1 MTLPPGTILADR
13 TDRLGGRMIAIANA
27 MRLAHLFDRPLRI
40 HWPAVNDIGADLN
53 DPLQLFDA
61 GFAARHIL
69 PALPPDLTVT
79 RTGWLSGQPTATA
92 RTLLDTGAIIA
103 TDMAFDLFAFADE
116 DPADVAAQVHALW
129 DTFPLAPTLRAL
141 RDRLRATLGTDTVA
155 YHLRRGDILHGEE
168 TRWAPWPD
176 KHRPDEY
183 VDRHLALT
191 LARGLRPLVFTDHPP
206 AAAALCA
213 RHPQLIDAATIL
225 PSDGLTPAQSDAA
238 AFIALSLCR
247 TVYGARHSAFSL
259 IPTLL
264 GGGTCRDILDDL
276 PADDLRAATA
286 ALAARL
292 SAISPAALPGAEGE
306 PIQSAAVLART
317 GPRTGLAA
325 PARAA
330 IGHLIDAGLEASCLY
345 PLHAELAVITGDPQ
359 DTPANPDLQR
369 PDLARLRVAE
379 ALTSATPAPLA
390 ATALWLAPG
399 HLPVLHALSLLY
411 LTGRIDAANFFPLD
425 PASPLPPRSF
435 DPVAQPH
442 LTAYAARHGLGPD
455 LPDLD
460 ALLVDWS
467 PLLHD
472 IRDRVPARW
481 LALPLSFDTP
491 RARSLRLL
499 ADPATPVTDMAALAA
514 ATPDDPFLQH
524 RLSRIARRAGD
535 LPLARTAAETALN
548 LAPIDAARHAWAGLL
563 ALQSGDHVTGRTR
576 IRTAMEGGLMLP
588 GLAVALSR
596 APGSEDDQT
605 APLINAL
612 AHAPGDPR
620 LFVPLAEAQIRHG
633 NATAAS
639 GTLAALERAAP
650 DHPRLPALRAALVQ

>member
-27 MRLAHLFDRPLRI
+27 MRLARLFDRPLRI
-40 HWPAVNDIGADLN
+40 HWPAVDDIGADLN

-69 PALPPDLTVT
+69 PALPPGLTVT

-92 RTLLDTGAIIA
+92 RALLDTGAIIA
-103 TDMAFDLFAFADE
+103 TDMGFDLFAFADE

-129 DTFPLAPTLRAL
+129 DAFPFAPPLRAL
-141 RDRLRATLGTDTVA
+141 RDRLRASLGPDTVA

-183 VDRHLALT
+183 VDSHLALT
-191 LARGLRPLVFTDHPP
+191 LAHGLRPLVFTDHPP

-213 RHPQLIDAATIL
+213 RHPHLTDAATIL
-225 PSDGLTPAQSDAA
+225 PADGLTPAQTDAA

-247 TVYGARHSAFSL
+247 TVYGARQSAFSL

-276 PADDLRAATA
+276 SADDLRAATA

-292 SAISPAALPGAEGE
+292 TTIPATALPGAEGE

-317 GPRTGLAA
+317 GPRTGLSA

-330 IGHLIDAGLEASCLY
+330 IGHLIDVGLEASCLY
-345 PLHAELAVITGDPQ
+345 PLHAELAVITGSPQ
-359 DTPANPDLQR
+359 DTPAPPDLQR

-379 ALTSATPAPLA
+379 ALSSETPAPLA

-399 HLPVLHALSLLY
+399 HLPVLHALSLLV
-411 LTGRIDAANFFPLD
+411 LTGRLDASNFLPLD
-425 PASPLPPRSF
+425 PDSPLPPRSF
-435 DPVAQPH
+435 DPAAQPH
-442 LTAYAARHGLGPD
+442 LATFAARHGLTPD

-481 LALPLSFDTP
+481 LALPLPLTTP
-491 RARSLRLL
+491 RAQSLRLL
-499 ADPATPVTDMAALAA
+499 ADPATSVADMAALVA

-535 LPLARTAAETALN
+535 LATARTAAETALT
-548 LAPIDAARHAWAGLL
+548 LAPKDPARHAWAGLL
-563 ALQSGDHVTGRTR
+563 ALQSGNAEAGTTR
-576 IRTAMEGGLMLP
+576 IRAAMDRGLMLP

-596 APGSEDDQT
+596 APGTETDQT

-612 AHAPGDPR
+612 AHAPGDAR
-620 LFVPLAEAQIRHG
+620 LLIPLAESQLRHG
-633 NATAAS
+633 STATAAQ
-639 GTLAALERAAP
+639 TLHALDRAAP
-650 DHPRLPALRAALVQ
+650 DHPRLPALRAQLG

>member
-27 MRLAHLFDRPLRI
+27 MRLARLFDRPLRI
-40 HWPAVNDIGADLN
+40 HWPAVDDIGADLN

-92 RTLLDTGAIIA
+92 RTLLDTGAVIA

-116 DPADVAAQVHALW
+116 DPADVAAQVQALW
-129 DTFPLAPTLRAL
+129 DTFPLAPPLHTL
-141 RDRLRATLGTDTVA
+141 RDRFRATLGPDTVA

-191 LARGLRPLVFTDHPP
+191 LTRGLRPLVFTDHPP
-206 AAAALCA
+206 AAEALCA
-213 RHPQLIDAATIL
+213 RHPQLIDAATFL

-276 PADDLRAATA
+276 PADDLRTATV

-292 SAISPAALPGAEGE
+292 STIPATALPGAEGE

-325 PARAA
+325 SARAA
-330 IGHLIDAGLEASCLY
+330 IGHLINAGLEASCLY

-359 DTPANPDLQR
+359 DTPASPDLQR
-369 PDLARLRVAE
+369 PDLARLRVAK
-379 ALTSATPAPLA
+379 ALSSDTPAPLA
-390 ATALWLAPG
+390 ATALWLSPG
-399 HLPVLHALSLLY
+399 HLPVLHALSLL
-411 LTGRIDAANFFPLD
+411 LGAGRLGAANFLPLD
-425 PASPLPPRSF
+425 PDSPLPPRSF
-435 DPVAQPH
+435 DPAAQPH
-442 LTAYAARHGLGPD
+442 LTAFAARHGLGPD

-481 LALPLSFDTP
+481 LALPLSLTSR

-499 ADPATPVTDMAALAA
+499 ADTSTPVADMATLVT

-535 LPLARTAAETALN
+535 LPTARTAADAALT
-548 LAPIDAARHAWAGLL
+548 LAPDDPARHAWAGLL
-563 ALQSGDHVTGRTR
+563 ALQSGDTKAGTAL
-576 IRTAMEGGLMLP
+576 IRAAMDRGLMLP
-588 GLAVALSR
+588 GLAIALSR
-596 APGSEDDQT
+596 VPGTESEQT
-605 APLINAL
+605 APLIDAL
-612 AHAPGDPR
+612 AQAPGDPR
-620 LFVPLAEAQIRHG
+620 LLVPLAEAQLRHANRTG
-633 NATAAS
+633 
-639 GTLAALERAAP
+639 AALTLDALNRAAP
-650 DHPRLPALRAALVQ
+650 DHPRLNALRAQLG

>member
-27 MRLAHLFDRPLRI
+27 MRLARLFDRPLRI
-40 HWPAVNDIGADLN
+40 HWPAVDDIGADLN

-69 PALPPDLTVT
+69 PALPPGLTVT
-79 RTGWLSGQPTATA
+79 RTGWLSGQPAATA
-92 RTLLDTGAIIA
+92 RALLDTGAIIA

-129 DTFPLAPTLRAL
+129 DAFPLAPPLRTL
-141 RDRLRATLGTDTVA
+141 RDRLRTALGHDTVA
-155 YHLRRGDILHGEE
+155 YHLRRGDILHGNE

-191 LARGLRPLVFTDHPP
+191 LAQGLRPLVFTDHPP
-206 AAAALCA
+206 AAVALCA
-213 RHPQLIDAATIL
+213 RHPQLTDAATIV

-259 IPTLL
+259 IPTRL
-264 GGGTCRDILDDL
+264 GGGACRDILDDL

-292 SAISPAALPGAEGE
+292 TTIPAAALPGAEGE

-330 IGHLIDAGLEASCLY
+330 IGHLITAGLEASCLY

-359 DTPANPDLQR
+359 DTPTTPDLQR

-379 ALTSATPAPLA
+379 ALTSDTPSPLA

-399 HLPVLHALSLLY
+399 HLPVLHALSLL
-411 LTGRIDAANFFPLD
+411 LQTGRLDASNFFPVD
-425 PASPLPPRSF
+425 PDSPLPPRSF
-435 DPVAQPH
+435 DPAAQPH
-442 LTAYAARHGLGPD
+442 LTAFAARHGLTPD

-481 LALPLSFDTP
+481 LALPLPLATP

-499 ADPATPVTDMAALAA
+499 ADPATPVADMAALVA
-514 ATPDDPFLQH
+514 ATPHDPFLQH

-535 LPLARTAAETALN
+535 LATARSAADAALT
-548 LAPIDAARHAWAGLL
+548 LAPNDPARLAWAGLL
-563 ALQSGDHVTGRTR
+563 ALQTGDHDTGRAH
-576 IRTAMEGGLMLP
+576 IRTAMDRGLMLP

-596 APGSEDDQT
+596 APGPESDQA
-605 APLINAL
+605 APLIDAL
-612 AHAPGDPR
+612 ARAPGDAR
-620 LFVPLAEAQIRHG
+620 LLVPLAETHLRHA
-633 NATAAS
+633 NRVAAAR
-639 GTLAALERAAP
+639 TLDALHRAAP
-650 DHPRLPALRAALVQ
+650 DHPRLPALRAQVA